1 MRRYLKAA
9 AQISSLCGLLLA
21 SFCPPTSSQMVK
33 AKNEPAV
40 LQLTIQTD
48 KTHYPKGSNVPVHVR
63 VTNVSRRDV
72 IVGRDMWT
80 NASPSRVRLAI
91 TPSDGHSISGIQGAV
106 DGASA
111 FRGLSK
117 AVLNWCIL
125 LPPGYSYESDTTLQ
139 SFVDGSGLTPGLYR
153 VRAVFESAGI
163 DADTYFNPL
172 LDKPKDLE
180 QLRDQDWK
188 GVVGSNELTIRI
200 VGSSQR

>member
-1 MRRYLKAA
+1 MRNYLIGASR
-9 AQISSLCGLLLA
+9 ISCLCALVLA
-21 SFCPPTSSQMVK
+21 SFCPPTSSQTVK
-33 AKNEPAV
+33 AEDERAV

-48 KTHYPKGSNVPVHVR
+48 KTQYSLGSNIPVHVR

-80 NASPSRVRLAI
+80 NASPSRVRLSI
-91 TPSDGHSISGIQGAV
+91 TPADGHSINGIQWAV
-106 DGASA
+106 DGAPA
-111 FRGLSK
+111 FRGLPK

-125 LPPGYSYESDTTLQ
+125 LSPGYSYESDTTLQ
-139 SFVDGSGLTPGLYR
+139 SFVDRSGLTPGLYR

-200 VGSSQR
+200 IGGSQR